1 MSNGVNVMDGKSNEK
16 IKEIKTQIKVA
27 KRKNREGRKIFY
39 FFYKH
44 SDEELLKIYDGDR
57 YTLSDDMFDVALFAC
72 HENLAPISHITEV
85 LARAANLDNHID
97 AMYLLVDIYNNEHK
111 YEEAI
116 YWYKRGI
123 ELKDVDCMINLGK
136 MYLQGDGVE
145 KNYSEAVK
153 YFKMGADLYGER
165 PWAGQAMQELARCYI
180 KGYGVP
186 ANEEI
191 ALEYYHKSDS
201 DYQNDKESYDSIFF
215 LEIANDYSEIKN
227 YKKAFEYF
235 TKVANIDKCI
245 HYQEES
251 FKKLKLYRQLT
262 YILREE
268 LNKNELYKQIKD
280 ELSYDDLNDETK
292 KVIEDIHNGKGLGK
306 IYPSLDEF
314 LNDMGA
320 DWFEKE
326 SEN

>member
-1 MSNGVNVMDGKSNEK
+1 MTNGVNVMNGKSNEK

-27 KRKNREGRKIFY
+27 KRKNRESRKFFRGRKVFN

-44 SDEELLKIYDGDR
+44 SDEELLKIYDGDG
-57 YTLSDDMFDVALFAC
+57 YTLSDDMYDVAFLAS
-72 HENLAPISHITEV
+72 HKNLAPISHITEV
-85 LARAANLDNHID
+85 FARAANLDNHID
-97 AMYLLVDIYNNEHK
+97 AMNYLASIYHSEHQ
-111 YEEAI
+111 YEKVI

-123 ELKDVDCMINLGK
+123 ELDDVDSMIYLGK
-136 MYLQGDGVE
+136 MYLEGDGVE
-145 KNYSEAVK
+145 KDYTEAVK

-191 ALEYYHKSDS
+191 ALEYYHNSCS
-201 DYQNDKESYDSIFF
+201 DYQDDKESYDSIFF
-215 LEIANDYSEIKN
+215 LEIANDYFEVKN

-235 TKVANIDKCI
+235 SKAANIDKCV

-292 KVIEDIHNGKGLGK
+292 KVIEDIHN
-306 IYPSLDEF
+306 
-314 LNDMGA
+314 
-320 DWFEKE
+320 
-326 SEN
+326 